1 MLAELRMDIAGER
14 NVLKAAG
21 TFGSRRLSS
30 TEARYETAPEFRHRG
45 EGGGLT
51 TVVHYDKGGPFLIVT
66 LSGSKSQ
73 SGVWMS
79 SHCRSKPGS

>member
-30 TEARYETAPEFRHRG
+30 TEARYETAPNFATAVKVGGSPPWFTTIRG
-45 EGGGLT
+45 
-51 TVVHYDKGGPFLIVT
+51 V
-66 LSGSKSQ
+66 LS
-73 SGVWMS
+73 
-79 SHCRSKPGS
+79 